1 MHAAVGDRI
10 IVASATVGAPARDGE
25 ILEVHGANGEAPYL
39 VRWSDTGR
47 ESLFFPG
54 PDVHLQHYE
63 AAQSPAEAARS
74 AAQGQGSAQPSP
86 SASRI
91 TSWHVDLYLS
101 EGDESTAAHAVL
113 HGASPKSLDSRG
125 LAHRR
130 AGEANVP
137 EIGDEV
143 AVARALRALADRLL
157 ATAAE
162 DMSAIEGHTVHIE
175 P

>member
-10 IVASATVGAPARDGE
+10 IVASATLGAPARDGE
-25 ILEVHGANGEAPYL
+25 ILEVHGTNGEAPYL

-54 PDVHLQHYE
+54 SDVHMQHYE
-63 AAQSPAEAARS
+63 APQGQAVAARP
-74 AAQGQGSAQPSP
+74 AAERSDQPSR
-86 SASRI
+86 SASHVGN
-91 TSWHVDLYLS
+91 WHIDLYLS
-101 EGDESTAAHAVL
+101 ESNESTTAHAVL
-113 HGASPKSLDSRG
+113 HGATPTTLDSRG
-125 LAHRR
+125 AARHK

-143 AVARALRALADRLL
+143 AVARALRALADRLI
-157 ATAAE
+157 ATASE
-162 DMSAIEGHTVHIE
+162 DMSAIEGRAVHIE

>member
-1 MHAAVGDRI
+1 MHATVGDRI
-10 IVASATVGAPARDGE
+10 VVASATLGALARDGE
-25 ILEVHGANGEAPYL
+25 ILDVRGSNGEPPYM

-54 PDVHLQHYE
+54 PDVHVQHYE
-63 AAQSPAEAARS
+63 TPQSLDETAER
-74 AAQGQGSAQPSP
+74 SAQPSP
-86 SASRI
+86 PTSHV
-91 TSWHVDLYLS
+91 TSWHVDLYLY

-113 HGASPKSLDSRG
+113 HGASQERLAGRG
-125 LAHRR
+125 TAVHR

-143 AVARALRALADRLL
+143 AVARALRGLADRLL
-157 ATAAE
+157 ARASD
-162 DMSAIEGHTVHIE
+162 DMSAVEGRTVHIE